1 MRASFPTIIMAGF
14 LFKDLA
20 NRCMNRIALLTG
32 IVLIGILALLQ
43 IPDKERRVFVP
54 NNSWD
59 DDVWFG

>member
-1 MRASFPTIIMAGF
+1 MAGF

-20 NRCMNRIALLTG
+20 NRYMNRIALLTG

-43 IPDKERRVFVP
+43 SPDKKRRVFVP

-59 DDVWFG
+59 DEVWFG